1 MREIGLA
8 GAALLILA
16 LALQSCRA
24 SHYSDK
30 ADELRGS
37 LATKQGQVDACSK
50 ALVAVDAA
58 TIEAQAEAARRER
71 AGQQAAQAALQAARE
86 AGERHREAERALA
99 EARRD
104 PTCAEQLEVR
114 LCPAIPLL

>member
-8 GAALLILA
+8 VAGLLVLA
-16 LALQSCRA
+16 LVLQSFRA
-24 SHYSDK
+24 SHYSGKVDDLT
-30 ADELRGS
+30 AS

-58 TIEAQAEAARRER
+58 TVEAKADAARRER

-86 AGERHREAERALA
+86 AGERQREAERALS

-104 PTCAEQLEVR
+104 PTCAEQLEVT